1 MKIPKDFLL
10 LLGRRRFLSLL
21 VEEKTVAKRKGKQM
35 YRVVN
40 IIRRHWLVRLESFRH
55 KSIGS
60 RSDPALIQLLYP
72 SSRRHTAI
80 HLFMD
85 RRRRWWEWNSYLLLF
100 CWHLT
105 ETSHPICPHVKCLEE
120 DGKTTKKIYTRSK
133 SHHHFL
139 SCIFIGT
146 TSGFQCFENKR
157 QKKIQLHFKV
167 LCQRWGKVV
176 LIRQQSL
183 K

>member
-60 RSDPALIQLLYP
+60 RSDPAHSCRIQLLYP

-85 RRRRWWEWNSYLLLF
+85 RRRR
-100 CWHLT
+100 
-105 ETSHPICPHVKCLEE
+105 
-120 DGKTTKKIYTRSK
+120 
-133 SHHHFL
+133 
-139 SCIFIGT
+139 
-146 TSGFQCFENKR
+146 
-157 QKKIQLHFKV
+157 
-167 LCQRWGKVV
+167 
-176 LIRQQSL
+176 
-183 K
+183 

>member
-10 LLGRRRFLSLL
+10 LLLGRRRRFLSLL

-85 RRRRWWEWNSYLLLF
+85 RRRR
-100 CWHLT
+100 
-105 ETSHPICPHVKCLEE
+105 
-120 DGKTTKKIYTRSK
+120 
-133 SHHHFL
+133 
-139 SCIFIGT
+139 
-146 TSGFQCFENKR
+146 
-157 QKKIQLHFKV
+157 
-167 LCQRWGKVV
+167 
-176 LIRQQSL
+176 
-183 K
+183 